1 MDNSID
7 QMQKTA
13 KTVILFDMT
22 HIHPEM
28 KKMADA
34 IVTSAKLVRKPFRS

>member
-13 KTVILFDMT
+13 KTVILFD
-22 HIHPEM
+22 
-28 KKMADA
+28 
-34 IVTSAKLVRKPFRS
+34 VTSFWRC